1 MKVSIITINYNN
13 VAGLEKTINSVI
25 SNDLYDIEYIVIDGN
40 STDGS
45 IDVIKKYESK
55 INFWISKPDSGI
67 YNAMNKGIRQATG
80 QYILF
85 VNSGDVIKKDCDLQ
99 SIISQITGEDIV
111 YFDMEIA
118 DSISNTSYIK
128 QYPNN
133 PDFKFK
139 KPVLNGSLVQMY
151 GDNVYHTDPKTGEI
165 IQEPCAHSKKD
176 NSVNE
181 DHLKRDWKGQFV
193 LYSKHFY
200 YFGDKCPLI
209 PKELR
214 FICCP
219 YRNYSFKD
227 VNDDFVIEFVNWLED
242 NYTIGIHGDPINW
255 KQFNLPKLN
264 IYDDG
269 IR

>member
-1 MKVSIITINYNN
+1 MHCFRYKLDHDYGLAPNPFGGIMTLAVCKGDIRRNKNLEIGDWIIGTGSKKLKLLNHLIYAMKVEGKMTF
-13 VAGLEKTINSVI
+13 
-25 SNDLYDIEYIVIDGN
+25 DEY
-40 STDGS
+40 
-45 IDVIKKYESK
+45 
-55 INFWISKPDSGI
+55 W
-67 YNAMNKGIRQATG
+67 
-80 QYILF
+80 
-85 VNSGDVIKKDCDLQ
+85 
-99 SIISQITGEDIV
+99 
-111 YFDMEIA
+111 
-118 DSISNTSYIK
+118 
-128 QYPNN
+128 NN

-151 GDNVYHTDPKTGEI
+151 GDNIYHTDPKTGEI

-264 IYDDG
+264 INDDG
-269 IR
+269 IQ

>member
-1 MKVSIITINYNN
+1 MHCFRYKLDHDYGLAPNPFGGIMTLAVCKGDIRRNKNLEIGDWIIGTGSKKLKLLNHLIYAMKVEGKMTF
-13 VAGLEKTINSVI
+13 
-25 SNDLYDIEYIVIDGN
+25 DEY
-40 STDGS
+40 
-45 IDVIKKYESK
+45 
-55 INFWISKPDSGI
+55 W
-67 YNAMNKGIRQATG
+67 
-80 QYILF
+80 
-85 VNSGDVIKKDCDLQ
+85 
-99 SIISQITGEDIV
+99 
-111 YFDMEIA
+111 
-118 DSISNTSYIK
+118 NT
-128 QYPNN
+128 

-151 GDNVYHTDPKTGEI
+151 GDNIYHTDPKTGEI

-264 IYDDG
+264 INDDG
-269 IR
+269 IQ

>member
-1 MKVSIITINYNN
+1 MHCFRYKLDHDYGLAPNPFGGIMTLAVCKGDIRRNKNLEIGDWIVGTGSKKLKLLNHLIYAMKVEGKMTF
-13 VAGLEKTINSVI
+13 
-25 SNDLYDIEYIVIDGN
+25 DEY
-40 STDGS
+40 
-45 IDVIKKYESK
+45 
-55 INFWISKPDSGI
+55 W
-67 YNAMNKGIRQATG
+67 
-80 QYILF
+80 
-85 VNSGDVIKKDCDLQ
+85 
-99 SIISQITGEDIV
+99 
-111 YFDMEIA
+111 
-118 DSISNTSYIK
+118 
-128 QYPNN
+128 NN

-151 GDNVYHTDPKTGEI
+151 GDNIYHTDPKTGEI

>member
-1 MKVSIITINYNN
+1 MKVEGKMTF
-13 VAGLEKTINSVI
+13 
-25 SNDLYDIEYIVIDGN
+25 DEY
-40 STDGS
+40 
-45 IDVIKKYESK
+45 
-55 INFWISKPDSGI
+55 W
-67 YNAMNKGIRQATG
+67 
-80 QYILF
+80 
-85 VNSGDVIKKDCDLQ
+85 
-99 SIISQITGEDIV
+99 
-111 YFDMEIA
+111 
-118 DSISNTSYIK
+118 
-128 QYPNN
+128 NN

-151 GDNVYHTDPKTGEI
+151 GDNIYHTDPKTGEI

-227 VNDDFVIEFVNWLED
+227 VNDDFVIEFINWLED

>member
-1 MKVSIITINYNN
+1 MHCFRYKLDHDYGLAPNPFGGIMTLAVCKGDIRRNKNLEIGDWIIGTGSKKLKLLNHLIYAMKVEGKMTF
-13 VAGLEKTINSVI
+13 
-25 SNDLYDIEYIVIDGN
+25 DEY
-40 STDGS
+40 
-45 IDVIKKYESK
+45 
-55 INFWISKPDSGI
+55 W
-67 YNAMNKGIRQATG
+67 
-80 QYILF
+80 
-85 VNSGDVIKKDCDLQ
+85 
-99 SIISQITGEDIV
+99 
-111 YFDMEIA
+111 
-118 DSISNTSYIK
+118 
-128 QYPNN
+128 NN

-151 GDNVYHTDPKTGEI
+151 GDNIYHTDPKTGEI

-227 VNDDFVIEFVNWLED
+227 VNDDFVIEFINWLED